1 MGVTSAETI
10 FRNGVLWTGR
20 DDPEGATA
28 LAVAAGRIVA
38 VGSDHDVLNLRGSDT
53 RVVDLG
59 GQTLLPGFVDAHAHI
74 WKIGHLLTTLLDVR
88 GVETTLTITDL
99 FVLAATFGDL
109 GFQRGQ
115 RLAVVHRISTAERA
129 EFFALCANN
138 RGWTVGSFD
147 NFEEAFNWLNDADEQ
162 GQ

>member
-20 DDPEGATA
+20 DGPEGATA

-88 GVETTLTITDL
+88 GAGS
-99 FVLAATFGDL
+99 LAD
-109 GFQRGQ
+109 
-115 RLAVVHRISTAERA
+115 LAVRLKAERGRCPPA
-129 EFFALCANN
+129 PGSTGAAITKRSSRTGEAR
-138 RGWTVGSFD
+138 RGPTSTP
-147 NFEEAFNWLNDADEQ
+147 
-162 GQ
+162 